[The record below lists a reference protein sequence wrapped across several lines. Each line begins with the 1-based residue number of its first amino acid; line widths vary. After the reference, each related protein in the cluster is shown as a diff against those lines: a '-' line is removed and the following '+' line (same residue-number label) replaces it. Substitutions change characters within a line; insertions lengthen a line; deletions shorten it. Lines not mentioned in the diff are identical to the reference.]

1 MKMKL
6 AFALVALTALV
17 APATANADVVTSWDR
32 TMVAALDAAP
42 ATPPPPAM
50 RAAAIVQTSVFD
62 AVNGIARRYT
72 PVHVQPAAPP
82 GASQAAAAASAAH
95 EALVALFP
103 AQQATFD
110 EKLAETLAQIS
121 DDDGSGQSIARGLA
135 WGKTVADQ
143 ILAWRA
149 GDGFTAVLPQY
160 SPAGVPGRWQ
170 VTSLVPPFGPL
181 FRQFAAMTPWAL
193 IWPSQFLPA
202 APPPL
207 SSVQYAQDFN
217 EVKAIGSSSSGL
229 RTPFQTETARFW
241 ATDTPAAIW
250 NRVAD
255 DLAEGRDA
263 SLLTNARVLALMN
276 MALADAVIAVWNAKN
291 TFDTWRPITAIQQ
304 AATDGNSGT
313 IPDPMWTPLIPTP
326 AFQEYPAGHPGVSNA
341 GASVLAHF
349 YGNDTTFTATS
360 FGLPGV
366 EHSFTSFSSAVAEV
380 ENARV
385 WGGIH
390 FRFACDTA
398 VGMGAAVADY
408 VTSTQLLRIH
418 GRSDGDD
425 GDD

>member
-1 MKMKL
+1 MKRRLML
-6 AFALVALTALV
+6 ALVVSGALV
-17 APATANADVVTSWDR
+17 APATASADVVTSWDR
-32 TMVAALDAAP
+32 TMVAALDVAG
-42 ATPPPPAM
+42 TPPPPAM
-50 RAAAIVQTSVFD
+50 RAAAIVQAAVFD
-62 AVNGIARRYT
+62 AVNGVARRYT
-72 PVHVQPAAPP
+72 AAHVQPAAPA
-82 GASQAAAAASAAH
+82 GASRAAAAAGAAH

-110 EKLAETLAQIS
+110 QKLADTLAQIS
-121 DDDGSGQSIARGLA
+121 DGDGGGRSVAFGLA

-149 GDGFTAVLPQY
+149 GDGFAAVLPTY
-160 SPAGVPGRWQ
+160 VPVAAPGRWQ
-170 VTSLVPPFGPL
+170 PTSVPPVGPL
-181 FRQFAAMTPWAL
+181 FRQFATMTPWA
-193 IWPSQFLPA
+193 IASPSRFLPA

-207 SSVQYAQDFN
+207 NSARYAQDFN
-217 EVKAIGSSSSGL
+217 EVKAVGSLTSSV

-241 ATDTPAAIW
+241 AADTPAAIW

-255 DLAEGRDA
+255 DLAEAHAG
-263 SLLTNARVLALMN
+263 SLVANARVLALLN

-291 TFDTWRPITAIQQ
+291 SFDSWRPITAIQQ
-304 AATDGNSGT
+304 AATDGN
-313 IPDPMWTPLIPTP
+313 PDTSPDSSWAPLITTP

-349 YGNDTTFTATS
+349 YGNDTSFTATS

-366 EHSFTSFSSAVAEV
+366 EHSFSSFSSAVAEV
-380 ENARV
+380 ENARI

-408 VTSTQLLRIH
+408 VTGTQLIRIH

-425 GDD
+425 GDN

>member
-1 MKMKL
+1 MKRKL
-6 AFALVALTALV
+6 TLALVAAATLV
-17 APATANADVVTSWDR
+17 VPATAHADVVTSWDR
-32 TMVAALDAAP
+32 TMVAALDTAG
-42 ATPPPPAM
+42 TPPPPAM

-82 GASQAAAAASAAH
+82 GASRAAAAAGAAY

-110 EKLAETLAQIS
+110 QRLAETLAQIS
-121 DDDGSGQSIARGLA
+121 DEDGGGRSVARGLA
-135 WGKTVADQ
+135 WGKSVADQ

-149 GDGFTAVLPQY
+149 GDGFTAVLPPY
-160 SPAGVPGRWQ
+160 VPTAAPGRWQ
-170 VTSLVPPFGPL
+170 PTPPAFAGPL
-181 FRQFAAMTPWAL
+181 FRQFATMTPWAL
-193 IWPSQFLPA
+193 ASPSQFLPG
-202 APPPL
+202 APPSL
-207 SSVQYAQDFN
+207 TSAQYTHDFN
-217 EVKAIGSSSSGL
+217 EVKALGSSTSSV

-241 ATDTPAAIW
+241 AGDTPAAIW

-255 DLAEGRDA
+255 DLAERQDA
-263 SLLTNARVLALMN
+263 SLLKNARVLALLN
-276 MALADAVIAVWNAKN
+276 MALADAVISVWNAKN

-304 AATDGNSGT
+304 AATDNN
-313 IPDPMWTPLIPTP
+313 PDTAPDSTWTPLIPTP

-380 ENARV
+380 ENARI

-398 VGMGAAVADY
+398 VGMGTQVADY
-408 VTSTQLLRIH
+408 VLSTQLLRTN
-418 GRSDGDD
+418 GRGNDEQDGD
-425 GDD
+425 

>member
-1 MKMKL
+1 MKRRLML
-6 AFALVALTALV
+6 ALVVSGALV
-17 APATANADVVTSWDR
+17 APAAASADVVTSWDR
-32 TMVAALDAAP
+32 TMVAALDAAG
-42 ATPPPPAM
+42 TPPPPAM
-50 RAAAIVQTSVFD
+50 RAAAIVQASVFD

-72 PVHVQPAAPP
+72 PVHVPPAAPN
-82 GASQAAAAASAAH
+82 GASRAAAAAGAAH

-110 EKLAETLAQIS
+110 QRLAETLAQLA
-121 DDDGSGQSIARGLA
+121 DDDGAGQSIARGLA
-135 WGKTVADQ
+135 WGETVADQ

-149 GDGFTAVLPQY
+149 GDGLTAALPPY
-160 SPAGVPGRWQ
+160 TPAVGVPGRWQ
-170 VTSLVPPFGPL
+170 PTPPLFAGPL
-181 FRQFAAMTPWAL
+181 FRQFATMTPWAL
-193 IWPSQFLPA
+193 MSPSQFLPA

-207 SSVQYAQDFN
+207 SSAEYARDFN
-217 EVKAIGSSSSGL
+217 EVKSLGSLTSTL

-241 ATDTPAAIW
+241 NGDTPAAIW

-255 DLAEGRDA
+255 DLAEKSDA

-276 MALADAVIAVWNAKN
+276 TALADAVIAVWNAKN

-304 AATDGNSGT
+304 AATDGN
-313 IPDPMWTPLIPTP
+313 PDTSQDPSWAPLITTP

-349 YGNDTTFTATS
+349 YGNDTAFRATS

-408 VTSTQLLRIH
+408 VTGTQLLRIH
-418 GRSDGDD
+418 GRGDGDN

>member
-1 MKMKL
+1 MKMKV

-17 APATANADVVTSWDR
+17 VPAMASADVVTSWDR
-32 TMVAALDAAP
+32 TMVAALDAAG
-42 ATPPPPAM
+42 TPPPPAM

-82 GASQAAAAASAAH
+82 GASRAAAAAGAAH
-95 EALVALFP
+95 EALVELFP

-110 EKLAETLAQIS
+110 QELADTLAQIS
-121 DDDGSGQSIARGLA
+121 DDDGGGRSVALGLA
-135 WGKTVADQ
+135 WGKTVADE

-149 GDGFTAVLPQY
+149 GDGFTAVLPPY
-160 SPAGVPGRWQ
+160 LPTPAAGRWQ
-170 VTSLVPPFGPL
+170 PTPPMFVGPL
-181 FRQFAAMTPWAL
+181 FRQFATMTPWA
-193 IWPSQFLPA
+193 IASPSQFLPGP
-202 APPPL
+202 APSL
-207 SSVQYAQDFN
+207 SSAQYTQDFN
-217 EVKAIGSSSSGL
+217 EVKTLGSLTSTV
-229 RTPFQTETARFW
+229 RTPFQTETAKLW

-255 DLAEGRDA
+255 DLAEKQDA

-276 MALADAVIAVWNAKN
+276 MALADAVIAIWNAKN

-304 AATDGNSGT
+304 AQNDGNPDTMPESG
-313 IPDPMWTPLIPTP
+313 WTPLLTTP

-341 GASVLAHF
+341 GASVLARF
-349 YGNDTTFTATS
+349 YGNDTTFTVTS
-360 FGLPGV
+360 FGLPSV

-408 VTSTQLLRIH
+408 VTGTQLLRIH

>member
-1 MKMKL
+1 MKGKL
-6 AFALVALTALV
+6 ALGLVLTTTLV

-32 TMVAALDAAP
+32 TMVAALDTSG
-42 ATPPPPAM
+42 TPPPPAM
-50 RAAAIVQTSVFD
+50 RAAAIVQASVFD

-72 PVHVQPAAPP
+72 PVHVPPAAPP
-82 GASQAAAAASAAH
+82 GASRAAAAAGAAH

-103 AQQATFD
+103 TQQATFD
-110 EKLAETLAQIS
+110 QRLAETLAQIS
-121 DDDGSGQSIARGLA
+121 DDDGGGQSIASGLA

-149 GDGFTAVLPQY
+149 TDGFTAVLPPY
-160 SPAGVPGRWQ
+160 VPVATAGRWQ
-170 VTSLVPPFGPL
+170 PAPPGFAGPL
-181 FRQFAAMTPWAL
+181 FRQFATMTPWAL
-193 IWPSQFLPA
+193 SSPSQFLPA
-202 APPPL
+202 GPPPL
-207 SSVQYAQDFN
+207 SSARYAQDFN
-217 EVKAIGSSSSGL
+217 EVKALGSSTSTL
-229 RTPFQTETARFW
+229 RTAYQTETARFW
-241 ATDTPAAIW
+241 NGDTPAAIW

-255 DLAEGRDA
+255 DLAERHDA
-263 SLLTNARVLALMN
+263 SLLANARVLALMN
-276 MALADAVIAVWNAKN
+276 IALADGVIAIWNAKN

-304 AATDGNSGT
+304 AGTDGN
-313 IPDPMWTPLIPTP
+313 PDTTADSAWAPLIPTP

-366 EHSFTSFSSAVAEV
+366 EHSFTSFSSALAEV

-398 VGMGAAVADY
+398 VGMGAAVAEY
-408 VTSTQLLRIH
+408 VTDTQLLRIH
-418 GRSDGDD
+418 GRGDGDD